1 MISERVR
8 NLRLGS
14 VLHATDGIVLPIDCG
29 SMISADRFGEL
40 ERVVDEAIREGAD
53 LVVGGSAWKH
63 AYLEDGSF
71 FSPTVLG
78 DVHQGM
84 EIAQKECT

>member
-1 MISERVR
+1 MISERVQ

-14 VLHATDGIVLPIDCG
+14 ILHTTNGIVLPIDCG
-29 SMISADRFGEL
+29 AMISADRFGEL
-40 ERVVDEAIREGAD
+40 ERIIDEAVQEGAE
-53 LVVGGSAWKH
+53 LVAGGSAWKH
-63 AYLEDGSF
+63 AYLEDGAY

-84 EIAQKECT
+84 EIAHKECT